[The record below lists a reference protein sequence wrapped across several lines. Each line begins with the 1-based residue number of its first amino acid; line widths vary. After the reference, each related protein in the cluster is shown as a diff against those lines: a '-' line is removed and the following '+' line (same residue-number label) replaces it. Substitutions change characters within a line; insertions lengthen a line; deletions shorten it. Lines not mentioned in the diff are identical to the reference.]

1 MIFNASQHMI
11 EELFGDNKRVKYFIP
26 KYQRAYQWKKEQWKV
41 FFDDILENDFGYFL
55 GSIICINKGVDSLKI
70 HPLEII
76 DGQQRLTTIS
86 LLYAAIYY
94 TLNKMNRKDEGFI
107 SEKKKIKNRLIEKH
121 SLNEIKIELSHQEE
135 NLDTY
140 KTILYELKL
149 INRMDFEKPLN
160 LSHKRLYKAY
170 NYFKNRLNE
179 LYYDKLINFIDKL
192 NSAVIVKIEVK
203 THSDAF
209 TLFESVNNR
218 GIPLSAMDLVKNKIF
233 AEIETKNIKDIDTA
247 FEEWKQLVKNIE
259 DYSIQIRFLRQYY
272 NSFQYKPEI
281 KIRGIPRATKSNL
294 IKIYEKL
301 IENDPAFIFND
312 LILKSKIYHYF
323 INPKNKELEEFLQKG
338 LMDLLNIGGAP
349 SYTLLLYLFSEYEHN
364 TRMLNSVIDFLV
376 KYFVRRNLTDFPSTR
391 KLDQIFINLINYCEE
406 NREQLNSEL
415 IVDFLTNPEIFST
428 IEEFEKRLRGDI
440 YKINAPVTRFI
451 LTKIEERHATKETLV
466 DFWKRGKNN
475 NYVWTIEHILPK
487 SKNLREGWVQMI
499 AGGNQNKAKE
509 LQELYVHKLGNL
521 TLTGYNPNLSNF
533 DFIKKRDRTDKNN
546 NFIGYKNKL
555 FLNNDL
561 RNKNEWTLEDIKKRT
576 DFLVREA
583 LSLFSLE
590 KEIKN

>member
-259 DYSIQIRFLRQYY
+259 DYSIQ
-272 NSFQYKPEI
+272 
-281 KIRGIPRATKSNL
+281 
-294 IKIYEKL
+294 
-301 IENDPAFIFND
+301 
-312 LILKSKIYHYF
+312 
-323 INPKNKELEEFLQKG
+323 
-338 LMDLLNIGGAP
+338 
-349 SYTLLLYLFSEYEHN
+349 
-364 TRMLNSVIDFLV
+364 
-376 KYFVRRNLTDFPSTR
+376 
-391 KLDQIFINLINYCEE
+391 
-406 NREQLNSEL
+406 
-415 IVDFLTNPEIFST
+415 
-428 IEEFEKRLRGDI
+428 
-440 YKINAPVTRFI
+440 
-451 LTKIEERHATKETLV
+451 
-466 DFWKRGKNN
+466 
-475 NYVWTIEHILPK
+475 
-487 SKNLREGWVQMI
+487 
-499 AGGNQNKAKE
+499 
-509 LQELYVHKLGNL
+509 
-521 TLTGYNPNLSNF
+521 
-533 DFIKKRDRTDKNN
+533 
-546 NFIGYKNKL
+546 
-555 FLNNDL
+555 
-561 RNKNEWTLEDIKKRT
+561 
-576 DFLVREA
+576 
-583 LSLFSLE
+583 
-590 KEIKN
+590 